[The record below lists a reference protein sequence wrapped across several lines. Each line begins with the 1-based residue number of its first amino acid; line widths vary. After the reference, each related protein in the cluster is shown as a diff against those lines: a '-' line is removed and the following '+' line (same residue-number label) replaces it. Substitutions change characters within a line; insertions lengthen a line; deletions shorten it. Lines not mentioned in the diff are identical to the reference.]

1 MTKGQTHYNQQIT
14 TKTKKLLEKL
24 CQRSKL
30 SNPMQL
36 EMIVEITYNK
46 IITLI
51 KWRQFLLSYLL
62 LKFNLERMGGGVCL
76 ELISQWRNC

>member
-1 MTKGQTHYNQQIT
+1 MPKGQTHYNQQIT

-30 SNPMQL
+30 SKPMQL

-46 IITLI
+46 IFQDS
-51 KWRQFLLSYLL
+51 KQV
-62 LKFNLERMGGGVCL
+62 N
-76 ELISQWRNC
+76 Q